1 MTDDTQRF
9 KDATASPWFL
19 TTEDPARVDAYL
31 RERNFLAPAES
42 VTALSRAGEGNMNV
56 TLRVKTKARQFI
68 LKQSRPW
75 VAKYPT
81 LPAPVGRILVEK
93 AYLERTRRVP
103 ALAAHTPALLAAD
116 PENFVLLLEDLT
128 GAEDLS
134 RAYDPQQPIQDAE
147 LQAMLAYLS
156 ELHQMA
162 PGDFPANLPL
172 RELNHAHIFVLPFRA
187 DNGFPLDDF
196 LPGLAEVARPYQQ
209 DAALAARAAALS
221 EIYLGPGPS
230 LIHGDF
236 YPGSLM
242 SRSGHLFVID
252 GEFAHPGRP
261 EFDLGVLTA
270 HLLLAAAPTA
280 QLLSIDQH
288 YRKPAG
294 FDASLAR
301 SFCYVEILRRLIG
314 IAQLPLALTL
324 SQRKDLLAQARQ
336 GLLD

>member
-1 MTDDTQRF
+1 MTDDAQRF
-9 KDATASPWFL
+9 KDATGSPWML
-19 TTEDPARVDAYL
+19 TAEDPTRVDAYL
-31 RERNFLAPAES
+31 RERNFLGPAES

-56 TLRVKTKARQFI
+56 TLRVKTIERQFI

-81 LPAPVGRILVEK
+81 LPAPVDRILVEK
-93 AYLERTRRVP
+93 AYLERTSCVP

-128 GAEDLS
+128 GAEDLL
-134 RAYDPQQPIQDAE
+134 RAYDHRQPILAE
-147 LQAMLAYLS
+147 ELRAMLAYLS

-196 LPGLAEVARPYQQ
+196 LPGLAEVARPYQH
-209 DAALAARAAALS
+209 DADLAARAAALG
-221 EIYLGPGPS
+221 ERYLATGS
-230 LIHGDF
+230 CLVHGDF

-242 SRSGHLFVID
+242 SRGGHLFVID
-252 GEFAHPGRP
+252 GEFAHPGHP

-270 HLLLAAAPTA
+270 HLLLAAAPA
-280 QLLSIDQH
+280 EQLQSIDQH

-294 FDASLAR
+294 FDTGLAR
-301 SFCYVEILRRLIG
+301 QFCYVEVLRRLIG

-324 SQRKDLLAQARQ
+324 GQRKALLAQAHQ